1 MHERSAHQCLR
12 TLMYNLLT
20 VFLSESG
27 SKFLFKTRH
36 KIHNLNCFIDKTF
49 NWQNRF
55 LYS

>member
-36 KIHNLNCFIDKTF
+36 EIHNLNCFIDKTF